1 MFVKFEANVA
11 SIKKLAKKYFLPK
24 WRDYYLELEAWI
36 CDYRI
41 AYYYLSQLLGKY
53 QNLFLGV

>member
-1 MFVKFEANVA
+1 MFVKFEANVG
-11 SIKKLAKKYFLPK
+11 SIKKLAKKHFLPK
-24 WRDYYLELEAWI
+24 CCDYYLELEAWI
-36 CDYRI
+36 YDYRI